1 VIGAEWFISSLIKY
15 NSHKTENSRSTVHGC
30 VSRLFSRVGRWAM
43 RVEPRAETNE
53 SRRREYRRSA
63 VDDDDDVGVVVVL
76 FLEKPRWSR
85 PSPHRGGVGYD
96 HGPSPAPFMGASRRV
111 VTLPNFTT
119 WSRDTARIPLGIT
132 PFPRVSARGC
142 RLPIPPCCANTGV
155 SRH

>member
-1 VIGAEWFISSLIKY
+1 MVHLVVNKITLIKPRTLAALCTVAFQGCFQGLVVERCAS
-15 NSHKTENSRSTVHGC
+15 SH
-30 VSRLFSRVGRWAM
+30 
-43 RVEPRAETNE
+43 EP
-53 SRRREYRRSA
+53 RRREYRRSA
-63 VDDDDDVGVVVVL
+63 VDDADVVVVVVVL

-142 RLPIPPCCANTGV
+142 RLSIVVRALPCANTGV
-155 SRH
+155 SKH